1 MQRAAVLIGVART
14 GGLPELSAVQSGIA
28 RMAAWADAQGING
41 DRLVTLTDRD
51 GKVRAHQVAD
61 AIERLIAPRT
71 LDQLIVYF
79 SGHGIH
85 NRGDLWLLSDAPK
98 HTGEAINVEGSL
110 QLARYCGVNHVVL
123 ISDACRTAA
132 DGIQALGVT
141 GAEVFPNDPVDG
153 LERAVDAFFACA
165 RGKPALEVRDPVES
179 AGAFSAL
186 YTEVLAECLAGTRDE
201 VLDRVQEGGEEVAL
215 VRAWRLADAL
225 TAQVPPR
232 LKQKLGRTPTVN
244 QTPVAR
250 INSREGW
257 LSRIPVAQLPDVR
270 RSAGNPLIVGGGPGD
285 RLFTRADARVPSD
298 ASDALRP
305 PMPGVPMPAPRA
317 PMPGRIPT
325 APAPMNAVRAAD
337 RLLSTVLSGDR
348 ARIDGMMTTP
358 MADGG
363 AGPEL
368 LRSAAGALADP
379 FGPAHYET
387 GCGFKLRGARV
398 RAVHGRAVAHHIVD
412 GDQGTLVRVAPRQGA
427 RSVLLELDD
436 GGGVLLPAIPEF
448 IAGLDFDDGELVHV
462 AYEPSDLSPR
472 WHAYAARVDELR
484 MLRATVAAAAGLGV
498 FRLSG
503 NNASQL
509 ARGMQVARSVDPSM
523 ALYAAYAYHELG
535 LRDDIRAL
543 LSSLHGDLGFAFF
556 DIALLAADTALSQ
569 GLRDDRVLP
578 AVPLLAQGWS
588 LLGAFRAPASPLLDV
603 LRRHLR
609 PSLWTLFDPA
619 GTRVLADALATGVIR
634 R

>member
-1 MQRAAVLIGVART
+1 MQRAVVLIGVART

-28 RMAAWADAQGING
+28 RMAAWAQAQGITG
-41 DRLVTLTDRD
+41 ERLVTLTDRD
-51 GKVRAHQVAD
+51 GKVRAHQVGD
-61 AIERLIAPRT
+61 AIEQLIAPRT

-186 YTEVLAECLAGTRDE
+186 YTEVLADCLSGARAE
-201 VLDRVQEGGEEVAL
+201 VLDRIQDDGEEVAL
-215 VRAWRLADAL
+215 VRAWKLADAL

-250 INSREGW
+250 ISSREGW
-257 LSRIPVAQLPDVR
+257 LSRIPAAQL
-270 RSAGNPLIVGGGPGD
+270 
-285 RLFTRADARVPSD
+285 
-298 ASDALRP
+298 
-305 PMPGVPMPAPRA
+305 
-317 PMPGRIPT
+317 PMPGRF
-325 APAPMNAVRAAD
+325 APAPAPMMAPMNAVRAAD
-337 RLLSTVLSGDR
+337 RMLSTVLSGDR
-348 ARIDGMMTTP
+348 ARLDGMMATP
-358 MADGG
+358 VADGG
-363 AGPEL
+363 AGPDL
-368 LRSAAGALADP
+368 LRTAAGTLAHP
-379 FGPAHYET
+379 FGPAHFET

-398 RAVHGRAVAHHIVD
+398 RAVHGRGAAIEIVD
-412 GDQGTLVRVAPRQGA
+412 GVPGALVRVAPQQGPCT
-427 RSVLLELDD
+427 VLLELDD

-448 IAGLDFDDGELVHV
+448 VAGLDFEAGELVHV
-462 AYEPSDLSPR
+462 AYEPSDLGPR
-472 WHAYAARVDELR
+472 WQAYAAHADTLR
-484 MLRATVAAAAGLGV
+484 TLRATVAAAAGLGV

-503 NNASQL
+503 DNALQI
-509 ARGMQVARSVDPSM
+509 ARGMQVAKSIDPSM

-535 LRDDIRAL
+535 RRDRIREMLAF
-543 LSSLHGDLGFAFF
+543 LHGDLCFVFF
-556 DIALLAADTALSQ
+556 DIALLAADAGLAQ
-569 GLRDDRVLP
+569 GLRDDQVLP
-578 AVPLLAQGWS
+578 AVPLLSQGWS
-588 LLGAFRAPASPLLDV
+588 LLGAFRAPASPLRDALQ
-603 LRRHLR
+603 RHLR
-609 PSLWTLFDPA
+609 PSLWTLFDAA

>member
-1 MQRAAVLIGVART
+1 
-14 GGLPELSAVQSGIA
+14 
-28 RMAAWADAQGING
+28 MAEWAQAQGISG
-41 DRLVTLTDRD
+41 DRLVTLTDRN

-61 AIERLIAPRT
+61 AIDQLIAPRT

-85 NRGDLWLLSDAPK
+85 NRGDFWLLSDAPK
-98 HTGEAINVEGSL
+98 NTGEAVNVEGAM

-186 YTEVLAECLAGTRDE
+186 YTEVLAECLSGQRAE
-201 VLDRVQEGGEEVAL
+201 VLDRVREDGTEVAL
-215 VRAWRLADAL
+215 VRAWQLADAL

-257 LSRIPVAQLPDVR
+257 LSRIPAAQLPDVSR
-270 RSAGNPLIVGGGPGD
+270 AAGAFFPAGTSFPASAGDGLHPRAGRLPAPG
-285 RLFTRADARVPSD
+285 APGMPGS
-298 ASDALRP
+298 
-305 PMPGVPMPAPRA
+305 PMPMPPIPA
-317 PMPGRIPT
+317 PGRIP
-325 APAPMNAVRAAD
+325 AGPAPMNAVRAAD

-348 ARIDGMMTTP
+348 ARIDGMMATP
-358 MADGG
+358 VADGG

-368 LRSAAGALADP
+368 LRTAAGMLASP

-398 RAVHGRAVAHHIVD
+398 RAVHARGAAHDIVD
-412 GDQGTLVRVAPRQGA
+412 ADQGTLVRVAPQHGA
-427 RSVLLELDD
+427 CSVLLELDD

-448 IAGLDFDDGELVHV
+448 IAALDFDDGELVHV
-462 AYEPSDLSPR
+462 AYEPSDLGPR
-472 WHAYAARVDELR
+472 WHEYAARIDEVR

-498 FRLSG
+498 FRLSDD
-503 NNASQL
+503 NAPRI
-509 ARGMQVARSVDPSM
+509 ARGMQVAKSIDPSM

-535 LRDDIRAL
+535 RRDRIREM
-543 LSSLHGDLGFAFF
+543 LSFLHGDLGFAFF
-556 DIALLAADTALSQ
+556 DIALLAADTGLAQ

-578 AVPLLAQGWS
+578 VVPLLSQGWS
-588 LLGAFRAPASPLLDV
+588 LLGAFRAPASPLRDTLQ
-603 LRRHLR
+603 RHLR
-609 PSLWTLFDPA
+609 PSLWTLFDAA
-619 GTRVLADALATGVIR
+619 GTRALADALATGVIR